1 MLTSDVNTLK
11 KSKHEKDEA
20 EKDLREALN
29 TQRDELRE
37 LQRQLAEREQQAA
50 RGVLELECEP
60 TRELNC
66 EAQDSGRQLQRNAE
80 EFGDSA
86 IEPKRAEPLEGREEC
101 LSDIFQDALER
112 MSALQKE
119 NEEMLESTKHE
130 RKPNDSATR
139 QFNELKARGS
149 DEALKRRMTKRRS
162 ELNNLEARLH
172 DLRALKEE
180 VALQHHLPEAERNQ
194 ITEYLERDM
203 KRCEE
208 EIDIM
213 RPPSP
218 LAGLPEELIQV
229 LMHMAE
235 EGLPSEFDNGIS
247 PMHWAAQRGRRD
259 LIEFIRQQ
267 I

>member
-37 LQRQLAEREQQAA
+37 LQRQLAEREQQATLVAEYDRVMRYKIKERERNCGVNCWRLCMAA

-139 QFNELKARGS
+139 QFNAS
-149 DEALKRRMTKRRS
+149 ST
-162 ELNNLEARLH
+162 LE
-172 DLRALKEE
+172 ESFE
-180 VALQHHLPEAERNQ
+180 VGEYGLCPQGAES
-194 ITEYLERDM
+194 TW
-203 KRCEE
+203 K
-208 EIDIM
+208 
-213 RPPSP
+213 
-218 LAGLPEELIQV
+218 
-229 LMHMAE
+229 
-235 EGLPSEFDNGIS
+235 
-247 PMHWAAQRGRRD
+247 
-259 LIEFIRQQ
+259 
-267 I
+267 

>member
-1 MLTSDVNTLK
+1 MTAFIK
-11 KSKHEKDEA
+11 
-20 EKDLREALN
+20 
-29 TQRDELRE
+29 
-37 LQRQLAEREQQAA
+37 AA

-139 QFNELKARGS
+139 QFNAS
-149 DEALKRRMTKRRS
+149 ST
-162 ELNNLEARLH
+162 LE
-172 DLRALKEE
+172 ESFE
-180 VALQHHLPEAERNQ
+180 VGEYGLCPQGAES
-194 ITEYLERDM
+194 TW
-203 KRCEE
+203 K
-208 EIDIM
+208 
-213 RPPSP
+213 
-218 LAGLPEELIQV
+218 
-229 LMHMAE
+229 
-235 EGLPSEFDNGIS
+235 
-247 PMHWAAQRGRRD
+247 
-259 LIEFIRQQ
+259 
-267 I
+267 